1 MKKLHTEEDIQE
13 MLEQSLR
20 PSWRIGIVYSTF
32 YKDEIKTMVDGAIKK
47 LIDIGVKKENISLHP
62 VNGSYEIPLIGAAL
76 AKNKSVDALI
86 GLGIIV
92 EGETHHARLVAENT
106 ARGMM
111 DIQISTAI
119 PFANEVLY
127 VDTLELAQQRLD
139 KGAVAALC
147 VLHSLA
153 ILGSLQS

>member
-13 MLEQSLR
+13 LLEQSLR

-32 YKDEIKTMVDGAIKK
+32 YKEEMKAMVDGAVEK
-47 LIDIGVKKENISLHP
+47 LVQIGMKKENISLHP
-62 VNGSYEIPLIGAAL
+62 VSGSYEIPLIGAAL

-111 DIQISTAI
+111 DIQTTFAL

-127 VDTLELAQQRLD
+127 VDTLELAQARLD

-147 VLHSLA
+147 VLH
-153 ILGSLQS
+153 